1 VAVEPR
7 SVTDSETVL
16 VPGGRDVRATLDA
29 PDADAC
35 VVACPPHPQMGG
47 KRSDTRLVAVAETL
61 APAAATLRFD
71 YGPWDEGRGELA
83 DARRAIAWARD
94 RYDAVALF
102 GYSFGGCIALLAA
115 ARESRA
121 GDQREP
127 AHGGSEGDATGE
139 RHANAEETSLAAV
152 AALAPASRLSADLD
166 AAAELDVVDAPGY
179 VLYGERD
186 TTADWEP
193 VVERA
198 RALGWTVES
207 MGADHHFVGQASKVG
222 TKCGEYLLG
231 ELGY

>member
-1 VAVEPR
+1 M
-7 SVTDSETVL
+7 TDSDTVL

-47 KRSDTRLVAVAETL
+47 KRSDARLTAVADAL

-71 YGPWDEGRGELA
+71 YGPWDEGKGELT
-83 DARRAIAWARD
+83 DARNAFAWARD
-94 RYDAVALF
+94 RYDQVALF

-115 ARESRA
+115 ARESEGER
-121 GDQREP
+121 REP
-127 AHGGSEGDATGE
+127 PEASGSDHAE
-139 RHANAEETSLAAV
+139 RHASSNAGTPPAAV
-152 AALAPASRLSADLD
+152 AALAPASRLSAALD
-166 AAAELDVVDAPGY
+166 ATAALDAVDAPGY

-186 TTADWEP
+186 TTAEWEP

-207 MGADHHFVGQASKVG
+207 MGADHHFVGQAEKVG
-222 TKCGEYLLG
+222 ERCGAFLRDALR
-231 ELGY
+231 